1 MIRFHTKVF
10 IAACAVAMLAAA
22 PSTARAS
29 AFDKLMIL
37 TFNQPVSLPHV
48 TLPAGTYRFE
58 LADPADDRTVVRV
71 TSEDGKECYGTFF
84 TIPESETERPDSPV
98 TVEKRG
104 NNLPRAITDWF
115 YPGDTTGRAFVYPQ
129 EERFSG

>member
-1 MIRFHTKVF
+1 MIRFHRQVF
-10 IAACAVAMLAAA
+10 IAACAVAMLATA

-29 AFDKLMIL
+29 AFDKLMIV

-48 TLPAGTYRFE
+48 TLPTGTYRFE
-58 LADPADDRTVVRV
+58 LADPTGDRTVVRV

-84 TIPESETERPDSPV
+84 TVPESETESTDRPV
-98 TVEKRG
+98 TVKDRRDD
-104 NNLPRAITDWF
+104 LPRSIMGWF
-115 YPGDTTGRAFVYPQ
+115 YPGDETGRAFIYPR